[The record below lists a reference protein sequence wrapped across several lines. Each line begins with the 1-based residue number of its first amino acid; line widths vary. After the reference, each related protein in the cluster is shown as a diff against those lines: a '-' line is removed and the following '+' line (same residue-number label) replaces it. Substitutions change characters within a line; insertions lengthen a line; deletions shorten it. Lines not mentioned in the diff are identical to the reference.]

1 MKVMQNIKT
10 KFLLIALIPV
20 VSGCAQLS
28 HLDQLLTLKAISDNR
43 SLQHKFVEDQ
53 DKKFTALLAAI
64 KDNSIQKYPDKKRFV
79 KRFGVPIMTQASV
92 CEGKPAEL
100 WLYRYAVKYFSSE
113 KVYLYFDAQD
123 KVLAWE
129 LIEPE
134 KQEVSRK

>member
-1 MKVMQNIKT
+1 MKAMQNT
-10 KFLLIALIPV
+10 KKKFFLIALIPV

-28 HLDQLLTLKAISDNR
+28 HLDQLLTLKAVSDNR

-64 KDNSIQKYPDKKRFV
+64 KDNSIRKFPDKKRFV
-79 KRFGVPIMTQASV
+79 KRFGVPIMTQSSV
-92 CEGKPAEL
+92 WEGKPCEL
-100 WLYRYAVKYFSSE
+100 YVYRYAIKYFSSE
-113 KVYLYFDAQD
+113 KVYLYFDALD

-134 KQEVSRK
+134 KQEVRRK